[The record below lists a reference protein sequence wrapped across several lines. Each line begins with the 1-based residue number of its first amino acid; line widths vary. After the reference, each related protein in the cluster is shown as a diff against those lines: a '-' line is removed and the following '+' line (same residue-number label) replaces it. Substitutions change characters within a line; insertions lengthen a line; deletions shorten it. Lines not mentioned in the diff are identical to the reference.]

1 LSERHVWFI
10 IIAVVTYMYLSRYAR
25 PGTGFRGPALVPAY
39 AYHAHYLCHTSPSP
53 AGMLC
58 HSFGWDIYIHWCS
71 TGGRPGERAEN
82 VTCTRQGNNKCKK
95 FAQCNSQE
103 PSGRMPQ
110 SLCFL
115 PPSSPRS
122 GRCRVCYMPIPQRST
137 NTNSD
142 RVSFQG
148 HHDLDI

>member
-1 LSERHVWFI
+1 
-10 IIAVVTYMYLSRYAR
+10 MYLSQYAR

-82 VTCTRQGNNKCKK
+82 VTCTRQGNNKCKN
-95 FAQCNSQE
+95 FAQCNNHE
-103 PSGRMPQ
+103 PSGRT
-110 SLCFL
+110 
-115 PPSSPRS
+115 PPSLFFSPSIKPPFGEMSCMLHADPASLNKYKQRP
-122 GRCRVCYMPIPQRST
+122 RFIPRPP
-137 NTNSD
+137 
-142 RVSFQG
+142 
-148 HHDLDI
+148 